1 MLIWVNSI
9 KKFLSSMKENE
20 KRPKYEQPKISQSS
34 LKIIGKLSKEM
45 GLDKTFILDI
55 AIVELVNK
63 MFEKEGDRIKM
74 FTWFSRN

>member
-1 MLIWVNSI
+1 
-9 KKFLSSMKENE
+9 MKENE

-34 LKIIGKLSKEM
+34 LRILDKLSKEM
-45 GLDKTFILDI
+45 ELDKTFILDI
-55 AIVELVNK
+55 AIVELVNN

>member
-1 MLIWVNSI
+1 
-9 KKFLSSMKENE
+9 MKENE

-34 LKIIGKLSKEM
+34 LKILDKLSKEM
-45 GLDKTFILDI
+45 ELDKTFILDI

>member
-1 MLIWVNSI
+1 
-9 KKFLSSMKENE
+9 MKENE

-34 LKIIGKLSKEM
+34 LKIIDKLSKEM

-55 AIVELVNK
+55 AIVELVNN

>member
-1 MLIWVNSI
+1 
-9 KKFLSSMKENE
+9 MKENE

-34 LKIIGKLSKEM
+34 LRILDKLSKETE
-45 GLDKTFILDI
+45 LDKTFILDI

>member
-1 MLIWVNSI
+1 
-9 KKFLSSMKENE
+9 MKENE

-34 LKIIGKLSKEM
+34 LKILDKLSKEM
-45 GLDKTFILDI
+45 ELDKTFILDI
-55 AIVELVNK
+55 AIVELVNN